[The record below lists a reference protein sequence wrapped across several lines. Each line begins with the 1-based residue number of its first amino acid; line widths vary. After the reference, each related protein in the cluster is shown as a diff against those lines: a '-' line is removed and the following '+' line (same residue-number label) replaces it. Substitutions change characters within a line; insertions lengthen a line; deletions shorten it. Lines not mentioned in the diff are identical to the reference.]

1 MLITASCSPSQGAGA
16 RRVTV
21 LVRLLLTLLVSL
33 AVVTLLSR
41 VVTLKAYCRL
51 KGIVELA
58 DAGNRYVRT
67 CLPFHLG
74 EGNVERQA
82 EEHNVN
88 VCLSCFIIWCFYA
101 TGTRGSIAQA

>member
-1 MLITASCSPSQGAGA
+1 MLIIVSCSPSQGVGA

-51 KGIVELA
+51 RGIVELA
-58 DAGNRYVRT
+58 DASNRYIDMN
-67 CLPFHLG
+67 CLVLHSG
-74 EGNVERQA
+74 D
-82 EEHNVN
+82 
-88 VCLSCFIIWCFYA
+88 
-101 TGTRGSIAQA
+101 TRCRKAS